1 MNEIA
6 INGGDGLKEPHP
18 ALLDIEVR
26 RAIAHAID
34 KDTLVSRML
43 AGIGKPQDTLSVSPN
58 PIWSPEIPADKRFDF
73 DLDESRRILDAA
85 GYRDT
90 DGDGV
95 REMPGGGQPLR
106 FRYAVRSEGV
116 TGASTAEF
124 FSGWMREIGIG
135 ITQKVYDDSRL
146 TEVIGQGDYDI
157 FGWGWTPFVDPDQ
170 MLSYFTCCP
179 GRGRSREPDGLL
191 QRRELVRPRV
201 RPAVRGAEGRAR
213 PGAARRPR
221 APVAHPLPR
230 RGGLQRAVRLPRH
243 AGVPQGALHGLRP
256 AAGGDRPGDLLE
268 HLADVRAAEAGQ
280 RDRRGA
286 AAMSGGGSGA
296 LIAIAV
302 VAVALVGGAAL
313 LISRRR
319 SADERE

>member
-1 MNEIA
+1 
-6 INGGDGLKEPHP
+6 
-18 ALLDIEVR
+18 VR

-34 KDTLVSRML
+34 KDTLVSRTL

-58 PIWSPEIPADKRFDF
+58 PIWSPEIPAEERFAF
-73 DLDESRRILDAA
+73 DLAESRRILDAA

-90 DGDGV
+90 NGDGI

-157 FGWGWTPFVDPDQ
+157 FAWGWTPFVDPDQ
-170 MLSYFTCCP
+170 MLSYFTCSQVADDPENPTDYYNDANWCDREYDRLYAAQKVELDP
-179 GRGRSREPDGLL
+179 ERRVDLVHQMLRRFHDAAVYNVLYVYPDTQAWRKGRFTGFV
-191 QRRELVRPRV
+191 QQ
-201 RPAVRGAEGRAR
+201 PAETGPVIYSNTSPTYAR
-213 PGAARRPR
+213 LK
-221 APVAHPLPR
+221 PVSATT
-230 RGGLQRAVRLPRH
+230 
-243 AGVPQGALHGLRP
+243 
-256 AAGGDRPGDLLE
+256 AAGGDD
-268 HLADVRAAEAGQ
+268 
-280 RDRRGA
+280 
-286 AAMSGGGSGA
+286 GGGSGA

-302 VAVALVGGAAL
+302 VAVLAVGGAAL